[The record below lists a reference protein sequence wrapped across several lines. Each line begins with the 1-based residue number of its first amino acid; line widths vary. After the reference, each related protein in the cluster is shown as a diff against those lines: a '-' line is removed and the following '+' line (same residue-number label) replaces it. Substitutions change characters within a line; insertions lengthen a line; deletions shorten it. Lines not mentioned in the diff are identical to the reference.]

1 MDVLTQ
7 RKMAANLLD
16 CGIDRV
22 WIDPENLDKVKMAI
36 TKDDI
41 RMLIKDGIIL
51 KKQKK
56 GISKGRT
63 KKLMEQKRKGRR
75 KGPGSRRG
83 AKGARTPKK
92 RKWINTIRPLRKMLK
107 DLREDDLLEKNAYRK
122 LYRMAKGGAF
132 RSKNHMKLYME
143 EHELFVKET
152 NE

>member
-1 MDVLTQ
+1 MDISTQ
-7 RKMAANLLD
+7 RRIAADVLD

-22 WIDPENLDKVKMAI
+22 WIDPENLDEVKLAM

-41 RMLIKDGIIL
+41 RRLIKEGIIA

-56 GISKGRT
+56 GISKART
-63 KKLMEQKRKGRR
+63 KKLKEQKRKGKR

-107 DLREDDLLEKNAYRK
+107 ELREEEVIERSTYRK

-132 RSKNHMKLYME
+132 RSKSHMKMYMKDHGLLAE
-143 EHELFVKET
+143 
-152 NE
+152 

>member
-1 MDVLTQ
+1 MDISTQ
-7 RKMAANLLD
+7 RRIAADVLD

-22 WIDPENLDKVKMAI
+22 WIDPENLDKVKLAM

-41 RMLIKDGIIL
+41 RMLIKEGVIV

-63 KKLMEQKRKGRR
+63 KKLKEQKRKGKR

-107 DLREDDLLEKNAYRK
+107 ELREEEVIERSTYRK

-132 RSKNHMKLYME
+132 RSKNHMKMYMKDHGLLAE
-143 EHELFVKET
+143 
-152 NE
+152 

>member
-1 MDVLTQ
+1 MDISTQ
-7 RKMAANLLD
+7 RRIAADVLD

-22 WIDPENLDKVKMAI
+22 WIDPENLDEVKLAM

-41 RMLIKDGIIL
+41 RRLIKEGIIA

-56 GISKGRT
+56 GISKART
-63 KKLMEQKRKGRR
+63 KKLKEQKRKGKR

-92 RKWINTIRPLRKMLK
+92 RKWINTIRPLRRLLK
-107 DLREDDLLEKNAYRK
+107 EFRDNGTIDRKTYRR

-132 RSKNHMKLYME
+132 RSRNHMLLYMRD
-143 EHELFVKET
+143 HGILAK
-152 NE
+152 

>member
-1 MDVLTQ
+1 MDISTQ
-7 RKMAANLLD
+7 RRIASDVLD

-22 WIDPENLDKVKMAI
+22 WIDPENLDKVKFAI

-41 RMLIKDGIIL
+41 RALIKDGIIV

-56 GISKGRT
+56 GISSGRA
-63 KKLMEQKRKGRR
+63 KKLKEQKRKGKR
-75 KGPGSRRG
+75 KGQGSRKG

-92 RKWINTIRPLRKMLK
+92 RKWINTIRPLRCMLK
-107 DLREDDLLEKNAYRK
+107 ELREEESIEVSSYRK

-143 EHELFVKET
+143 DHDLLK
-152 NE
+152 